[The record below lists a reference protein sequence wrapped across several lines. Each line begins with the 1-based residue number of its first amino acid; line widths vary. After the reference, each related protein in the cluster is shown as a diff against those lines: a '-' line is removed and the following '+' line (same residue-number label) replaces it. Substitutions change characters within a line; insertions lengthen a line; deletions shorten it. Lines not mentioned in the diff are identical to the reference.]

1 MIRGAIWWLEQ
12 WHAMNKHYDFYDAWD
27 DSPEGAVASPFYFA
41 MTGVFPAVFIG
52 VSPYGHMQRAT
63 MNLEGYV
70 ARKAWNKSNIV
81 INARPPFFHRRF
93 THSAGKRLILKGG
106 AKLGAR
112 AIPYLG
118 WALLAVD
125 AWMVGKW
132 IGEQTSPF

>member
-12 WHAMNKHYDFYDAWD
+12 WHKANKPFYHFWD
-27 DSPEGAVASPFYFA
+27 DSPEGQVGGPVFA
-41 MTGVFPAVFIG
+41 MMTGIAPAIG
-52 VSPYGHMQRAT
+52 IAVSPYGQLQRRTIA
-63 MNLEGYV
+63 LESYV
-70 ARKAWNKSNIV
+70 AREAWSKGS
-81 INARPPFFHRRF
+81 PFVRSTPKGLIFGKRF

-118 WALLAVD
+118 WALLVVD